1 MRRSLLPLLCFLG
14 FWNLVLTITRE
25 TTEAIEAE
33 IERQRESVKEK
44 KRQGLPPIV
53 DERKLQQYDRVVV
66 TFQVPEEGRVILLT
80 FMLPFDSLIFFRLP
94 MHVYAVNLIAIDN
107 SIR

>member
-14 FWNLVLTITRE
+14 LWNLVLTITRE

-66 TFQVPEEGRVILLT
+66 TFQVPEEGRVTLLT
-80 FMLPFDSLIFFRLP
+80 SIPPFDSLIFFRLH
-94 MHVYAVNLIAIDN
+94 MHVYVVNLITIDN
-107 SIR
+107 AIR